1 MTRSLGTTL
10 VLLGYAV
17 GIVNAQQPLYAQCGG
32 IGWTGGTT
40 CTSGAVCTKYS
51 DYYSQCVP
59 ATSAS
64 GPSTGAS
71 TSSTTSR
78 VTTTSTSRVT
88 STLTSTTS
96 AAPQPSGAGPSR
108 LVGKTPAL
116 GWNSWNAYQGNIN
129 EAKIRAAADALV
141 SLGLKD
147 AGYTYVNI
155 DDCWSNITGRDTGTN
170 RIKPDLNKFPNGI
183 KSVADYVHSLGL
195 LVGIYSDAGTLTCAG
210 FPGSLGYENTDAQT
224 FAEWGVDYLKY
235 DNCNVPGNWS
245 DTYNGPDFDWY
256 NSNSGIRYRQM
267 TTALA
272 SVASIRPI
280 QYGIC
285 NWGNADVWTWGS
297 RVGHSWRMSGDSS
310 ASWSYITSIIAKN
323 VDYLKYVEFYGHND
337 MDMMEIGNGALTVNE
352 QRTHFAMWAALK
364 SPILLGTDLSKLNA
378 AQLAII
384 KNAELLAFSQDT
396 TVGAPAKPYK
406 TGTTTPPEYYAGKSA
421 KGTHVFIMNVGSSPA
436 SKVVTFSELTGLSCT
451 NCKVHDM
458 WTGKDLGTFTTS
470 YTLTVDTHDTAA
482 LLLI

>member
-1 MTRSLGTTL
+1 MEYL
-10 VLLGYAV
+10 VFINKSVYTNRNWLDGF
-17 GIVNAQQPLYAQCGG
+17 Q
-32 IGWTGGTT
+32 GGTT
-40 CTSGAVCTKYS
+40 CASGAVCTKYS

-59 ATSAS
+59 TTSTGVSTSITTSA
-64 GPSTGAS
+64 A
-71 TSSTTSR
+71 
-78 VTTTSTSRVT
+78 TSTSRAT
-88 STLTSTTS
+88 STATPSTS
-96 AAPQPSGAGPSR
+96 ASPQPSGAGPSR

-129 EAKIRAAADALV
+129 EDKIRAAADALV

-155 DDCWSNITGRDTGTN
+155 DDCWSNITGRDTGTK

-183 KSVADYVHSLGL
+183 KGVADYIHSLGL
-195 LVGIYSDAGTLTCAG
+195 LIGIYGDAGTLTCAG
-210 FPGSLGYENTDAQT
+210 FPGSLGYESIDAQT

-323 VDYLKYVEFYGHND
+323 VGYLGYVEFYGHND
-337 MDMMEIGNGALTVNE
+337 MDMMEIGNGALTIKYVAISSKTYDNNQPSE

-378 AQLAII
+378 TQLAII
-384 KNAELLAFSQDT
+384 KNAELLAFSQDV

-406 TGTTTPPEYYAGKSA
+406 TGTTTPPEYYTGKSA
-421 KGTHVFIMNVGSSPA
+421 KGTHVFVMNVGSAPA
-436 SKVVTFSELTGLSCT
+436 SKVVTFSEVGELCAVL
-451 NCKVHDM
+451 
-458 WTGKDLGTFTTS
+458 KDIARS
-470 YTLTVDTHDTAA
+470 
-482 LLLI
+482 

>member
-1 MTRSLGTTL
+1 M
-10 VLLGYAV
+10 
-17 GIVNAQQPLYAQCGG
+17 
-32 IGWTGGTT
+32 
-40 CTSGAVCTKYS
+40 CTKYN

-59 ATSAS
+59 ATSTRET
-64 GPSTGAS
+64 STGV
-71 TSSTTSR
+71 TSQVSTTSIA
-78 VTTTSTSRVT
+78 TSTSRVT
-88 STLTSTTS
+88 TSTTS

-147 AGYTYVNI
+147 AGYNYVNI
-155 DDCWSNITGRDTGTN
+155 DDCWSNITGRDVGTS

-183 KSVADYVHSLGL
+183 KSVADYIHSLGL

-210 FPGSLGYENTDAQT
+210 FPGSLGYENIDAQT
-224 FAEWGVDYLKY
+224 FAEWGIDYLKY
-235 DNCNVPGNWS
+235 DNCNVPNNWT
-245 DTYNGPDFDWY
+245 DTYGGPDFDWY

-267 TTALA
+267 TSALA

-310 ASWSYITSIIAKN
+310 ASWSYITSIIARN
-323 VDYLKYVEFYGHND
+323 TNYLNYVDD
-337 MDMMEIGNGALTVNE
+337 MDMMEIGNGALTINSE
-352 QRTHFAMWAALK
+352 QRTHFAMWVALK

-378 AQLAII
+378 TQLAII

-406 TGTTTPPEYYAGKSA
+406 SGTTTPPEYYTGKSA
-421 KGTHVFIMNVGSSPA
+421 KGTHVFIMNVGSAPA
-436 SKVVTFSELTGLSCT
+436 SKIVTFSEMRL
-451 NCKVHDM
+451 
-458 WTGKDLGTFTTS
+458 LGNWAHLYELQST
-470 YTLTVDTHDTAA
+470 
-482 LLLI
+482 

>member
-1 MTRSLGTTL
+1 MAKGLTL
-10 VLLGYAV
+10 FICFGL

-40 CTSGAVCTKYS
+40 CASGAMCTKYN

-59 ATSAS
+59 ATS
-64 GPSTGAS
+64 
-71 TSSTTSR
+71 
-78 VTTTSTSRVT
+78 TSTSTSNTPAVT
-88 STLTSTTS
+88 STRAVTSTTTSTTS
-96 AAPQPSGAGPSR
+96 ASPQPSGTGPSR

-129 EAKIRAAADALV
+129 QDKIRAAADALV

-195 LVGIYSDAGTLTCAG
+195 LIGIYGDAGTLTCAG
-210 FPGSLGYENTDAQT
+210 FPGSLGYENIDAQT
-224 FAEWGVDYLKY
+224 FAEWGIDYLKY

-245 DTYNGPDFDWY
+245 DTYNGSDFDWY

-272 SVASIRPI
+272 SVAAIRPI

-285 NWGNADVWTWGS
+285 NWGNANVWTWGS

-323 VDYLKYVEFYGHND
+323 VDYLGYVEFYGHND
-337 MDMMEIGNGALTVNE
+337 MDMMEIGNGALTINE

-378 AQLAII
+378 TQLAII
-384 KNAELLAFSQDT
+384 KNVELLAFSQDVT
-396 TVGAPAKPYK
+396 IGAPAKPYK
-406 TGTTTPPEYYAGKSA
+406 TGTTTPPEYYAGQSA
-421 KGTHVFIMNVGSSPA
+421 KGTHVFVMNVGSASA
-436 SKVVTFSELTGLSCT
+436 SKVVTFSEVTGLSCT
-451 NCKVHDM
+451 TCKVHDM

-470 YTLTVDTHDTAA
+470 YTLMVDVHDTAA
-482 LLLI
+482 LLLT